1 MLLKKLDFNRLV
13 RANILKLTP
22 YSSARGEFKGS
33 ASVFLDAN
41 ENPFESGYN
50 RYPDPLQLTLKD
62 KISALWHVPVPSI
75 FLGNGSDEP
84 IDLLVRLFCEPGL
97 DHIIITPPTYGMYRV
112 AADIAGV
119 EVKEINLRADFQL
132 SVKDIIEQANEHSKI
147 LFLCS
152 PNNPTGN
159 LLNKEDIIEV
169 IHHFPG
175 IVVLDEAYTDF
186 AENASFLPEL
196 SNFPNLVILQT
207 FSKAWGLAAI
217 RLGMAFAS
225 MEIIDLLNKI
235 KSPYNLNILTIDFVL
250 RQLDFLKEKNDSVD
264 ILVKE
269 RHLLM
274 EHFKSFS
281 FINNVNRSDANFI
294 LIQVDDADGLYQ
306 FLVSKGII
314 VRNRSNMPLCKGGLR
329 ITVGTTLENNN
340 LLSSMSE
347 WASLKSLS

>member
-1 MLLKKLDFNRLV
+1 MKKLDFNRLV

-22 YSSARGEFKGS
+22 YSSARGEFKGA

-132 SVKDIIEQANEHSKI
+132 PVKDILEQANEHSKI

-225 MEIIDLLNKI
+225 IEIIDLLNKI

-250 RQLDFLKEKNDSVD
+250 RQLDFLKKKNDSVD
-264 ILVKE
+264 ILIKE
-269 RHLLM
+269 RHLLID
-274 EHFKSFS
+274 HFKSFT
-281 FINNVNRSDANFI
+281 FINKVNRSDANFI

-306 FLVSKGII
+306 FLVSRGII

-340 LLSSMSE
+340 LLASMSE

>member
-1 MLLKKLDFNRLV
+1 MLLNKLDFNRLV

-41 ENPFESGYN
+41 ENPFDSGYN

-62 KISALWHVPVPSI
+62 KISALWHVPVLSI

-132 SVKDIIEQANEHSKI
+132 PVKDILAQANEHSKI

-159 LLNKEDIIEV
+159 LLNKEDIIQI

-186 AENASFLPEL
+186 AENTSFLPEL

-250 RQLDFLKEKNDSVD
+250 RQLDFFKEKNDSVD
-264 ILVKE
+264 ILIKE
-269 RHLLM
+269 RHLLI
-274 EHFKSFS
+274 EHFKSFT
-281 FINNVNRSDANFI
+281 FINKVNRSDANFI

-314 VRNRSNMPLCKGGLR
+314 VRNRSNMPLCEGGLR

-340 LLSSMSE
+340 LLASMSE

>member
-1 MLLKKLDFNRLV
+1 MKKLDFNRLV

-217 RLGMAFAS
+217 RLGMAYAS

-250 RQLDFLKEKNDSVD
+250 RQLDFLKEKNDTVD

-306 FLVSKGII
+306 FLVSRGII

-340 LLSSMSE
+340 LLVSMRE

>member
-22 YSSARGEFKGS
+22 YSSARGEFKGA

-119 EVKEINLRADFQL
+119 EVKEINLRTDFQL

-314 VRNRSNMPLCKGGLR
+314 VRNRSNMPLCEGGLR

-340 LLSSMSE
+340 LLASMSE

>member
-1 MLLKKLDFNRLV
+1 
-13 RANILKLTP
+13 
-22 YSSARGEFKGS
+22 
-33 ASVFLDAN
+33 
-41 ENPFESGYN
+41 
-50 RYPDPLQLTLKD
+50 
-62 KISALWHVPVPSI
+62 
-75 FLGNGSDEP
+75 
-84 IDLLVRLFCEPGL
+84 
-97 DHIIITPPTYGMYRV
+97 
-112 AADIAGV
+112 
-119 EVKEINLRADFQL
+119 
-132 SVKDIIEQANEHSKI
+132 
-147 LFLCS
+147 FLCS

-264 ILVKE
+264 ILIKE
-269 RHLLM
+269 RQLLM
-274 EHFKSFS
+274 EHFKSFT
-281 FINNVNRSDANFI
+281 FINKVNRSDANFI

-306 FLVSKGII
+306 FLVSRGII
-314 VRNRSNMPLCKGGLR
+314 VRNRSNMQLCKGGLR

-340 LLSSMSE
+340 LLASMSE

>member
-22 YSSARGEFKGS
+22 YSSARGEFKGA

-264 ILVKE
+264 ILIKE

-340 LLSSMSE
+340 LLASMRE

>member
-119 EVKEINLRADFQL
+119 EVKEINLLADFQL
-132 SVKDIIEQANEHSKI
+132 PVKDILEQANEHSKI

-250 RQLDFLKEKNDSVD
+250 RQLDFLKKKNDSVD
-264 ILVKE
+264 ILIKE
-269 RHLLM
+269 RHLLID
-274 EHFKSFS
+274 HFKSFT
-281 FINNVNRSDANFI
+281 FINKVNRSDANFI

-340 LLSSMSE
+340 LLASMSE

>member
-22 YSSARGEFKGS
+22 YSSARGEFKGA

-119 EVKEINLRADFQL
+119 EVKEINLRTDFQL

-264 ILVKE
+264 ILIKE

-306 FLVSKGII
+306 FLVSRGII
-314 VRNRSNMPLCKGGLR
+314 VRNRSNMQLCKGGLR

-340 LLSSMSE
+340 LLASMSE

>member
-1 MLLKKLDFNRLV
+1 MLLKKLDFNHLV

-22 YSSARGEFKGS
+22 YSSARGEFKGA

-119 EVKEINLRADFQL
+119 EVKEINLRTDFQL

-264 ILVKE
+264 ILIKE

-306 FLVSKGII
+306 FLVSRGII

-340 LLSSMSE
+340 LLASMSE

>member
-1 MLLKKLDFNRLV
+1 MKKLDFNRLV

-22 YSSARGEFKGS
+22 YSSARGEFKGA

-119 EVKEINLRADFQL
+119 EVKEINLRADFQIP
-132 SVKDIIEQANEHSKI
+132 VKDIIEQANEHSKI

-264 ILVKE
+264 ILIKE
-269 RHLLM
+269 RHLLID
-274 EHFKSFS
+274 HFKSFS

-306 FLVSKGII
+306 FLVSRGII

-340 LLSSMSE
+340 LLASMSE

>member
-22 YSSARGEFKGS
+22 YSSARGEFKGA

-41 ENPFESGYN
+41 ENPFDSGYN

-169 IHHFPG
+169 IHHVPG
-175 IVVLDEAYTDF
+175 IVVFDEAYTDF

-264 ILVKE
+264 ILIKE

-306 FLVSKGII
+306 FLVSRGII

-340 LLSSMSE
+340 LLASMSE

>member
-1 MLLKKLDFNRLV
+1 MSR
-13 RANILKLTP
+13 
-22 YSSARGEFKGS
+22 KG
-33 ASVFLDAN
+33 
-41 ENPFESGYN
+41 
-50 RYPDPLQLTLKD
+50 
-62 KISALWHVPVPSI
+62 HVPVPSI

-119 EVKEINLRADFQL
+119 EVKEINLRTDFQL

-186 AENASFLPEL
+186 AENASFLSEL

-250 RQLDFLKEKNDSVD
+250 RQLDFLKEKNDSVG

-269 RHLLM
+269 RQLLM

-340 LLSSMSE
+340 LLVSMRE

>member
-22 YSSARGEFKGS
+22 YSSARGEFKGA

-119 EVKEINLRADFQL
+119 EVKEINLLTDFQL
-132 SVKDIIEQANEHSKI
+132 PVKDILEQANEHSKI

-186 AENASFLPEL
+186 AEDASFLPEL

-264 ILVKE
+264 ILIKE

-314 VRNRSNMPLCKGGLR
+314 VRNRSNMPLCEGGLR

-340 LLSSMSE
+340 LLASMSE

>member
-41 ENPFESGYN
+41 ENPFDSGYN
-50 RYPDPLQLTLKD
+50 RYPDPLQRTLKE
-62 KISALWHVPVPSI
+62 KISTLWHVPTPSI

-119 EVKEINLRADFQL
+119 EVKEINLHADFQL
-132 SVKDIIEQANEHSKI
+132 SVKDILARANEHSKI

-159 LLNKEDIIEV
+159 LLNKEDIVQI

-186 AENASFLPEL
+186 AENASFLPNL

-235 KSPYNLNILTIDFVL
+235 KSPYNLNILTIDFNH
-250 RQLDFLKEKNDSVD
+250 RFCPSSAGF
-264 ILVKE
+264 
-269 RHLLM
+269 
-274 EHFKSFS
+274 FK
-281 FINNVNRSDANFI
+281 
-294 LIQVDDADGLYQ
+294 G
-306 FLVSKGII
+306 K
-314 VRNRSNMPLCKGGLR
+314 K
-329 ITVGTTLENNN
+329 
-340 LLSSMSE
+340 
-347 WASLKSLS
+347 

>member
-22 YSSARGEFKGS
+22 YSSARGEFKGA

-84 IDLLVRLFCEPGL
+84 IDLLVPLFCEPGL

-132 SVKDIIEQANEHSKI
+132 PVKDILEQANEHSKI

-235 KSPYNLNILTIDFVL
+235 KSPYNLNILNIDFVL

-264 ILVKE
+264 ILIKE

-340 LLSSMSE
+340 LLASMIV

>member
-1 MLLKKLDFNRLV
+1 MNKLDFNRLL

-41 ENPFESGYN
+41 ENPFDSGYN
-50 RYPDPLQLTLKD
+50 RYPDPLQRTLKD
-62 KISALWHVPVPSI
+62 KISALWHVPSSSI

-132 SVKDIIEQANEHSKI
+132 PVEDILAQANVHSKI

-159 LLNKEDIIEV
+159 LLNKEDIIQM
-169 IHHFPG
+169 IPHFPG

-186 AENASFLPEL
+186 AENASLLSEL

-225 MEIIDLLNKI
+225 TEIIDLLNKI

-250 RQLDFLKEKNDSVD
+250 RQLDFLKEKNEAVD
-264 ILVKE
+264 ILIKE
-269 RHLLM
+269 RQLLM
-274 EHFKSFS
+274 DYFKSFA
-281 FINNVNRSDANFI
+281 FINKVNHSDANFI
-294 LIQVDDADGLYQ
+294 LIQVDDAEGLYQ

-329 ITVGTTLENNN
+329 ITVGTTLENNR
-340 LLSSMSE
+340 LLTSMRE
-347 WASLKSLS
+347 WASIKSLS

>member
-22 YSSARGEFKGS
+22 YSSARGEFKGA

-250 RQLDFLKEKNDSVD
+250 RQLDFLKKKNDSVD
-264 ILVKE
+264 ILIKE
-269 RHLLM
+269 RHLLID
-274 EHFKSFS
+274 HFKSFT
-281 FINNVNRSDANFI
+281 FINKVNRSDANFI

-340 LLSSMSE
+340 LLASMSE

>member
-22 YSSARGEFKGS
+22 YSSARGEFKGA

-175 IVVLDEAYTDF
+175 IVVLDEAYTVF

-264 ILVKE
+264 ILIKE
-269 RHLLM
+269 RHLLID
-274 EHFKSFS
+274 HFKSFS

-314 VRNRSNMPLCKGGLR
+314 VRNRSNMPLCKEGLR

-340 LLSSMSE
+340 LLVSMRE

>member
-1 MLLKKLDFNRLV
+1 MLLNKLDFNRLL

-41 ENPFESGYN
+41 ENPFDSGYN
-50 RYPDPLQLTLKD
+50 RYPDPLQRTLKD
-62 KISALWHVPVPSI
+62 KISALWHVPSSSI

-132 SVKDIIEQANEHSKI
+132 PAEDILAQANVHSKI

-159 LLNKEDIIEV
+159 LLNKEDIIQM
-169 IHHFPG
+169 IPHFPG

-186 AENASFLPEL
+186 AENASFLSEL

-225 MEIIDLLNKI
+225 TEIIDLLNKI

-250 RQLDFLKEKNDSVD
+250 RQLDFLKEKNEAVD
-264 ILVKE
+264 ILIKE
-269 RHLLM
+269 RQLLM
-274 EHFKSFS
+274 DYFKSFA
-281 FINNVNRSDANFI
+281 FINKVNRSDANFI
-294 LIQVDDADGLYQ
+294 LIQVDDAEGLYQ

-329 ITVGTTLENNN
+329 ITVGTTLENNR
-340 LLSSMSE
+340 LLSSMRE
-347 WASLKSLS
+347 WAGIKSLS

>member
-22 YSSARGEFKGS
+22 YSSARGEFKGA

-264 ILVKE
+264 ILIKE
-269 RHLLM
+269 RHLLID
-274 EHFKSFS
+274 HFKSFS

-340 LLSSMSE
+340 LLASMSE

>member
-22 YSSARGEFKGS
+22 YSSARGEFKGA

-264 ILVKE
+264 ILIKE
-269 RHLLM
+269 RHLLID
-274 EHFKSFS
+274 HFKSFS

-306 FLVSKGII
+306 FLVSRGII

-340 LLSSMSE
+340 LLASMSE

>member
-1 MLLKKLDFNRLV
+1 MLLNKLDFNRLV

-41 ENPFESGYN
+41 ENPFDSGYN

-62 KISALWHVPVPSI
+62 KISALWHVPVHSI

-119 EVKEINLRADFQL
+119 EVKEINLCADFQL
-132 SVKDIIEQANEHSKI
+132 PVKDILEQANEHSKI

-159 LLNKEDIIEV
+159 LLNKEDIIQI

-186 AENASFLPEL
+186 AENTSFLPEL

-207 FSKAWGLAAI
+207 FSKAWGMAAI

-264 ILVKE
+264 ILVKQ
-269 RHLLM
+269 RQLLM

-281 FINNVNRSDANFI
+281 FINKVNRSDANFI

-314 VRNRSNMPLCKGGLR
+314 VRNRSNMPLCEGGLR

-340 LLSSMSE
+340 LLASMSE

>member
-22 YSSARGEFKGS
+22 YSSARGEFKGA

-186 AENASFLPEL
+186 AENASLLPEL

-264 ILVKE
+264 ILIKE
-269 RHLLM
+269 RHLLID
-274 EHFKSFS
+274 HFKSFS

-306 FLVSKGII
+306 FLVSRGII

-340 LLSSMSE
+340 LLASMSE

>member
-22 YSSARGEFKGS
+22 YSSARGEFKGA

-112 AADIAGV
+112 AADIAWV
-119 EVKEINLRADFQL
+119 EVKEINLRTDFQL
-132 SVKDIIEQANEHSKI
+132 PVKDILEQANEHSKI

-196 SNFPNLVILQT
+196 SSFPNLVILQT

-269 RHLLM
+269 RHLLID
-274 EHFKSFS
+274 HFKSFT
-281 FINNVNRSDANFI
+281 FINKVNRSDANFI

-340 LLSSMSE
+340 LLASMSE

>member
-22 YSSARGEFKGS
+22 YSSARGEFKGA

-119 EVKEINLRADFQL
+119 EVKEINLLTDFQL
-132 SVKDIIEQANEHSKI
+132 PAKDILEQANEHSKI

-250 RQLDFLKEKNDSVD
+250 RQLDFLKKKNDSVD
-264 ILVKE
+264 ILIKE
-269 RHLLM
+269 RHLLID
-274 EHFKSFS
+274 HFKSFT
-281 FINNVNRSDANFI
+281 FINKVNRSDANFI

-340 LLSSMSE
+340 LLASMRE
-347 WASLKSLS
+347 WASIKSLS

>member
-22 YSSARGEFKGS
+22 YSSARGEFKGA

-264 ILVKE
+264 ILIKE

-314 VRNRSNMPLCKGGLR
+314 VRNRSNMPLCKEGLR

-340 LLSSMSE
+340 LLVSMRE

>member
-22 YSSARGEFKGS
+22 YSSARGEFKGA

-119 EVKEINLRADFQL
+119 EVKEINLRADFQIP
-132 SVKDIIEQANEHSKI
+132 VKDIIEQANEHSKI

-264 ILVKE
+264 ILIKE
-269 RHLLM
+269 RHLLID
-274 EHFKSFS
+274 HFKSFS

-306 FLVSKGII
+306 FLVSRGII

-340 LLSSMSE
+340 LLASMSE

>member
-1 MLLKKLDFNRLV
+1 MKKLDFNRLV

-50 RYPDPLQLTLKD
+50 RYPDPLQRTLKD

-119 EVKEINLRADFQL
+119 EVKEINLRNDFQL
-132 SVKDIIEQANEHSKI
+132 SEKDILAQANEHSKI

-159 LLNKEDIIEV
+159 LLNKEDIIQI

-186 AENASFLPEL
+186 AENTSFLPEL

-250 RQLDFLKEKNDSVD
+250 RQLDFLKEKNNAVD
-264 ILVKE
+264 ILIKE
-269 RHLLM
+269 RHLLI
-274 EHFKSFS
+274 EHFKSFT
-281 FINNVNRSDANFI
+281 FINKVNRSDANFI

-314 VRNRSNMPLCKGGLR
+314 VRNRSNMPLCEGGLR

-340 LLSSMSE
+340 LLASMSE

>member
-22 YSSARGEFKGS
+22 YSSARGEFKGA

-269 RHLLM
+269 RHLLID
-274 EHFKSFS
+274 HFKSFS

-340 LLSSMSE
+340 LLVSMRE

>member
-132 SVKDIIEQANEHSKI
+132 PVKDILEQANEHSKI

-196 SNFPNLVILQT
+196 SNLPNLVILQT

-269 RHLLM
+269 RQLLM
-274 EHFKSFS
+274 EHFKSFT
-281 FINNVNRSDANFI
+281 FINKVNRSDANFI
-294 LIQVDDADGLYQ
+294 FIQVDDADGLYQ

-314 VRNRSNMPLCKGGLR
+314 VRNRSNMPLCKEGLR

-340 LLSSMSE
+340 LLVSMSE

>member
-22 YSSARGEFKGS
+22 YSSARGEFKGA

-264 ILVKE
+264 ILIKE

-306 FLVSKGII
+306 FLVSRGII

-340 LLSSMSE
+340 LLASMSE

>member
-22 YSSARGEFKGS
+22 YSSARGEFKGA

-119 EVKEINLRADFQL
+119 EVKEINLLADFQL
-132 SVKDIIEQANEHSKI
+132 PVKDILEQANEHSKI

-169 IHHFPG
+169 IHHFQG

-250 RQLDFLKEKNDSVD
+250 RQLDFLKGKNDSVD
-264 ILVKE
+264 ILIKE
-269 RHLLM
+269 RHLLID
-274 EHFKSFS
+274 HFKSFT
-281 FINNVNRSDANFI
+281 FINKVNRSDANFI

-306 FLVSKGII
+306 FLVSRGII
-314 VRNRSNMPLCKGGLR
+314 VRNRSNMPLCKEGLR

-340 LLSSMSE
+340 LLASMSE

>member
-132 SVKDIIEQANEHSKI
+132 SVKDILEQANEHSKI

-175 IVVLDEAYTDF
+175 IVVLDEAYIDF

-269 RHLLM
+269 RQLLM

-340 LLSSMSE
+340 LLVSMRE